1 MRATAPDRS
10 KTRNSQSEK
19 GESSGKT
26 KKVKEL
32 GGTSTIQDQHS
43 KFKSLVDKGVGED
56 DVRISDSLQSL
67 AAARSPSPL
76 GKGTRC
82 GRPNWELMNVDGPGQ
97 EPKGKAVE
105 LGQTTTPNSHLLQQ
119 KPQTDMGLSVEQ
131 EILSIKPSVKDIE
144 MEGVGSPSKKIE
156 ANKENS
162 SPKKKLGKKW
172 KRAARGVKDHQIPV
186 KLSSP
191 LNKMLALSQKSRSYN
206 KRNQMSPNQR
216 SPISKVSPKFRTRTS
231 PSPSASRNKMGVLR
245 SFSNSVTVVKGLR
258 SSKIHVSSFY
268 LGDKNIL
275 WVFRSIT
282 ERDNFIRNKWLWEEQ
297 FSSVGVW
304 SKSMTPQSRLSW
316 AEFRG
321 IPLHCW
327 CEEFFKRLGWAVGE
341 PLLVDEETL
350 KRKKLDYGK
359 ILVLI
364 PYGQSCPDGIK
375 VISGS
380 SSFSVAVWENPVP
393 VNSEWISK
401 WQGVGEDASF
411 PANDSLYDTQ
421 LTMAAVGIMF

>member
-1 MRATAPDRS
+1 MVVNRPVYRANR
-10 KTRNSQSEK
+10 
-19 GESSGKT
+19 
-26 KKVKEL
+26 
-32 GGTSTIQDQHS
+32 TS
-43 KFKSLVDKGVGED
+43 
-56 DVRISDSLQSL
+56 
-67 AAARSPSPL
+67 
-76 GKGTRC
+76 
-82 GRPNWELMNVDGPGQ
+82 
-97 EPKGKAVE
+97 
-105 LGQTTTPNSHLLQQ
+105 
-119 KPQTDMGLSVEQ
+119 
-131 EILSIKPSVKDIE
+131 
-144 MEGVGSPSKKIE
+144 VGSSYEEVAKNGNSEIHFNDPKDKVRMEEMRWDE
-156 ANKENS
+156 ADNNDS
-162 SPKKKLGKKW
+162 WL
-172 KRAARGVKDHQIPV
+172 RLYAV
-186 KLSSP
+186 
-191 LNKMLALSQKSRSYN
+191 
-206 KRNQMSPNQR
+206 
-216 SPISKVSPKFRTRTS
+216 
-231 PSPSASRNKMGVLR
+231 GVLR